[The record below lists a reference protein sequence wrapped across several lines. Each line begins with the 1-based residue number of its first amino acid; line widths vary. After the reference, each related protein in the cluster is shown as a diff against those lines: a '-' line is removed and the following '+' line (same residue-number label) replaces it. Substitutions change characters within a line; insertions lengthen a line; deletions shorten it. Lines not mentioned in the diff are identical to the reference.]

1 MKRRTFIKNGIL
13 GTIGTAIIPGSIL
26 PGRNCT
32 TTQSDILGPYWSHN
46 HPRRTILANSEEP
59 GTRIFISGV
68 VTADDCETPIQ
79 NALVDVWHANDNGC
93 YSVFQECQSGNSNND
108 PYNLRGIISTDQNGY
123 YGFESIF
130 PGYYAGRPRHFHYKI
145 TSPSGL
151 ELITQCYFEVD
162 PLIDGDW
169 EQNHPGLVIPL
180 EETENGLFG
189 EFNIVLN
196 EEVSA
201 VSVDSKPFSLPKR
214 FSLDIVYPNPF
225 NNSVKI
231 DFTINNFGYVD
242 IGIYDVTG
250 KWVSNLIGKNLH
262 ITGLLK

>member
-26 PGRNCT
+26 SGRDCST
-32 TTQSDILGPYWSHN
+32 THSDILGPYWSHN

-151 ELITQCYFEVD
+151 ELIIQCYFKVE
-162 PLIDGDW
+162 PLIDEDW
-169 EQNHPGLVIPL
+169 EQNHPGLVILL
-180 EETENGLFG
+180 EETENGFVG

-201 VSVDSKPFSLPKR
+201 VSVDINPFSSPKR
-214 FSLDIVYPNPF
+214 FSLDTVYPNLDLRIQL
-225 NNSVKI
+225 K
-231 DFTINNFGYVD
+231 
-242 IGIYDVTG
+242 
-250 KWVSNLIGKNLH
+250 LISQ
-262 ITGLLK
+262 

>member
-1 MKRRTFIKNGIL
+1 M
-13 GTIGTAIIPGSIL
+13 
-26 PGRNCT
+26 
-32 TTQSDILGPYWSHN
+32 
-46 HPRRTILANSEEP
+46 
-59 GTRIFISGV
+59 
-68 VTADDCETPIQ
+68 
-79 NALVDVWHANDNGC
+79 
-93 YSVFQECQSGNSNND
+93 
-108 PYNLRGIISTDQNGY
+108 RGIISTDQNGY

-130 PGYYAGRPRHFHYKI
+130 PGYYAGRPRHIHYKI

-169 EQNHPGLVIPL
+169 EHNHSGLVIPL
-180 EETENGLFG
+180 EETENGLVG

-225 NNSVKI
+225 NNSIKI

-242 IGIYDVTG
+242 IGIYDITG
-250 KWVSNLIGKNLH
+250 KWVSNLIGKSLH
-262 ITGLLK
+262 SGKYNIVWKGGYGRKCSCIRPLFSNDEIWRFNSNKKNKVNKVIHIEISISHIYKIFCS